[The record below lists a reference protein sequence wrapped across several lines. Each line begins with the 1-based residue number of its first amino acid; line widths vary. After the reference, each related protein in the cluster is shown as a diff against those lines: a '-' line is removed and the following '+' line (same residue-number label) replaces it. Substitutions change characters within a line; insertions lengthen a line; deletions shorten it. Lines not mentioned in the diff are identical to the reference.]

1 MWQLRLAR
9 RGWVLDAIA
18 EIRTIGRPDA
28 CPDTILFAGFQLGDD
43 IGVGDM
49 AAGHADKIDDFLAD
63 GIARGGKVID
73 AGGMKHGKPDRAPEP
88 AGLFKEGR
96 QRGRHA
102 RHVVCQPWQ
111 AVDAAGHKIKE
122 IDGAVIAKL

>member
-1 MWQLRLAR
+1 
-9 RGWVLDAIA
+9 
-18 EIRTIGRPDA
+18 
-28 CPDTILFAGFQLGDD
+28 
-43 IGVGDM
+43 M
-49 AAGHADKIDDFLAD
+49 AAGHADKIDDGLAD

-73 AGGMKHGKPDRAPEP
+73 AGGMKHGKPDRAPET

-102 RHVVCQPWQ
+102 WHVVCQPRQ
-111 AVDAAGHKIKE
+111 AVDAAGHKIEE